1 MITNPGLENHIHR
14 ATDMPLLQ
22 HTTHRR
28 HTPILALPCLDS
40 TLPRSATCSPC
51 LPRLSFFLSSRRIYH
66 LMPTHVRH
74 PPLTHVLF
82 LRFRVFFSFRVI
94 LYASCLPSFFLPLA
108 VSACSCASLCLCS
121 SPAVSYYY
129 YCALYPIACPVRN
142 VYVAAWTCSL
152 FVCLLLF
159 SRFFFL

>member
-1 MITNPGLENHIHR
+1 
-14 ATDMPLLQ
+14 MP
-22 HTTHRR
+22 
-28 HTPILALPCLDS
+28 PSSPCLALPLLSPDPPHALHACPGFPS
-40 TLPRSATCSPC
+40 FYHHAASVTSCPHTSAT
-51 LPRLSFFLSSRRIYH
+51 RLSCTSSSRFRI
-66 LMPTHVRH
+66 L
-74 PPLTHVLF
+74 
-82 LRFRVFFSFRVI
+82 FSFRVI

-159 SRFFFL
+159 SRFFFFLFLTVCARVALRVFFSVVLFYTFAM